1 MRKARKKRPIKSS
14 KDRLRLSIYKS
25 NTNLY
30 AQVID
35 DEKMITVLGVNS
47 KKHKKGNKVEDAREL
62 GKVVAEKAKSAGVS
76 KVVYDRGGKTYKG
89 RIKAFAEAARENGLI
104 F

>member
-47 KKHKKGNKVEDAREL
+47 KKH
-62 GKVVAEKAKSAGVS
+62 
-76 KVVYDRGGKTYKG
+76 
-89 RIKAFAEAARENGLI
+89 
-104 F
+104 